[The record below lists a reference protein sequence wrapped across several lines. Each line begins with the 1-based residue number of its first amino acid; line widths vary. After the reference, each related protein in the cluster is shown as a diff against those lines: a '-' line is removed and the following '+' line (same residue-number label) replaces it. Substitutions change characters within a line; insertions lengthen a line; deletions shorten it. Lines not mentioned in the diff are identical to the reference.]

1 VSWERQL
8 DALFTDLEHQA
19 EGLALAD
26 RDAAVAELVRAEY
39 AEVDLASRVHAS
51 LGSSVELGVGGFGPV
66 RGQLVAA
73 GAGWCLLAPDAR
85 ESGSRHDET
94 VVVLA
99 AVVSARGLAAGA
111 RPESVRPVTHRL
123 GLGSV
128 LRQAAETGD
137 PVAVGRR
144 DGTVRQGALGRVGA
158 DFVEL
163 LDDGGAVEVVP
174 FSGIAV
180 VRRR

>member
-26 RDAAVAELVRAEY
+26 RDAAVAELARAEY
-39 AEVDLASRVHAS
+39 AEVDVASRLHAS
-51 LGSSVELGVGGFGPV
+51 LGATVELGVWGAGAV

-73 GAGWCLLAPDAR
+73 GVGWCLLTPDNGEPAGR
-85 ESGSRHDET
+85 LDET

-99 AVVSARGLAAGA
+99 AVVSARGLAPGA
-111 RPESVRPVTHRL
+111 RPESVRPITHRL

-128 LRQAAETGD
+128 LRQAAESGD
-137 PVAVGRR
+137 PVAVVRR
-144 DGTVRQGALGRVGA
+144 DGTVRQGTLGRVGA

-163 LDDGGAVEVVP
+163 LDAGAVEVVP